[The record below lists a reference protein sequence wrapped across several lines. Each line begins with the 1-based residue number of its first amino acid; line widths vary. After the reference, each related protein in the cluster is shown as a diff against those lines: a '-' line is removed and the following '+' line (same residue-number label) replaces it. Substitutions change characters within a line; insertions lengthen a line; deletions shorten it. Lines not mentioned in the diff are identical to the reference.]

1 MRVLVACEMS
11 GRVTNE
17 FRKLGH
23 EAYSCDI
30 LPTEGNPDWHI
41 QDDVL
46 KHLDDGWDLMIGHP
60 PCTFISYAGTRAR
73 NDKGRVFKRLEA
85 LDFFAKLWEANI
97 PKICLENPK
106 SVASPVIAKYS
117 QEIQPYY
124 FGDAA
129 MKTTWLWLKGLPKL
143 VPTNNVGKPSPTYIE
158 KSGKRRYF
166 ADAQSGFSKN
176 SRIER
181 SRTFVGIAK
190 AMAEQ
195 WGGDIRKEK
204 ENVPS

>member
-46 KHLDDGWDLMIGHP
+46 PHLNDGWDLMIAFP
-60 PCTFISYAGTRAR
+60 PCTDLAVSGATWFEQKRK
-73 NDKGRVFKRLEA
+73 DGRQQKAIE
-85 LDFFAKLWEANI
+85 FFMRFADTDI
-97 PKICLENPK
+97 PKTAIENPVGVMSTTYRK
-106 SVASPVIAKYS
+106 PDQI
-117 QEIQPYY
+117 IQPWQ
-124 FGDAA
+124 FGHK
-129 MKTTWLWLKGLPKL
+129 MSKKTCLWLSGLPPL
-143 VPTNNVGKPSPTYIE
+143 VPTAIVAPDYTICKSKKRGTSKYSGTALLGPSPMR
-158 KSGKRRYF
+158 S
-166 ADAQSGFSKN
+166 
-176 SRIER
+176 IER
-181 SRTFVGIAK
+181 SRTFEGIAC

-195 WGGDIRKEK
+195 WGGDIRKEN
-204 ENVPS
+204 ENV